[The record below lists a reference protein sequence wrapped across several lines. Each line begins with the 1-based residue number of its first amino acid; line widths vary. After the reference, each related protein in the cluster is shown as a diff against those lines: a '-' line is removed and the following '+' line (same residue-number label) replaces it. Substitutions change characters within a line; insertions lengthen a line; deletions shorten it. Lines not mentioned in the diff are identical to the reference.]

1 MTGAIFM
8 RALLFLLLAL
18 VSGCAQPDARPAETV
33 ATYVYRIGPGD
44 RLKVL
49 TYGED
54 KLSGEFTVNSK
65 GELAIPLLS
74 PVPAAGKTL
83 DELRTLVAQQLSV
96 ELLRNPRVTVEV
108 INYRPVY
115 ILGEVNRA
123 GEYTYSERMT
133 VFALVAKA
141 GGFSYRAD
149 QKYAYIRHDNE
160 AAEIA
165 YELTSGTVIRP
176 GDTVRIGE
184 RYF

>member
-1 MTGAIFM
+1 M
-8 RALLFLLLAL
+8 RAALFLLLGL
-18 VSGCAQPDARPAETV
+18 LFGCAQPDALPGDSV
-33 ATYVYRIGPGD
+33 ASYVYRIGPGD

-49 TYGED
+49 TYGEE
-54 KLSGEFTVNSK
+54 KLSGEFTVSSK

-83 DELRTLVAQQLSV
+83 EELLSLVAEQLSR
-96 ELLRNPRVTVEV
+96 ELLRDPRVTVEV
-108 INYRPVY
+108 VSYRPVF

-123 GEYTYSERMT
+123 GEYAYSERMT

-149 QKYAYIRHDNE
+149 QKFAYIRHDGE
-160 AAEIA
+160 AAEVA
-165 YELTSGTVIRP
+165 YRLDSGTVIRP

-184 RYF
+184 RFF